1 MPSLGLQWTNCVNE
15 RICLRRKG
23 TNADNMRRTIAIE
36 KSSYMKKYE
45 GGLDFEINNMGLKG
59 RH

>member
-1 MPSLGLQWTNCVNE
+1 M
-15 RICLRRKG
+15 
-23 TNADNMRRTIAIE
+23 AIE

-45 GGLDFEINNMGLKG
+45 GGLEFEINNMGLKG